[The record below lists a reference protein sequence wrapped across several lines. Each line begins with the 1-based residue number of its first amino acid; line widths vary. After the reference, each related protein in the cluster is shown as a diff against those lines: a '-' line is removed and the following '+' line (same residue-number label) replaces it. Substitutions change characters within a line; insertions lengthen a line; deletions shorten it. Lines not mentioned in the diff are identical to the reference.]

1 MIRRLRTEGNRK
13 RMGRL
18 AALTAAA
25 TIATNALAAVPASAD
40 DPVEFPVSFSVS
52 GSTVVKKTGSAMKLG
67 PGKLDG
73 ALIVTETSLGIR
85 GDLSL
90 PTSKADISLVSGLFR
105 IKATVKVVPVGQVTG
120 TLKDGDLNT
129 HTQANM
135 EISDIWAGP
144 IVPIFPLPTV
154 PNSCKTVSPINL
166 DLSAKNVDVF
176 TDPKIT
182 VTGSYTIPSFKDC
195 FIADI
200 ALGALVSG
208 PGNTISLDLVS
219 NQN

>member
-1 MIRRLRTEGNRK
+1 MIRRLRTAGNRK

-25 TIATNALAAVPASAD
+25 TIATTMLTAVPASAD
-40 DPVEFPVSFSVS
+40 DPVEFPVSFAVT

-73 ALIVTETSLGIR
+73 ALVVSDTGVGIK

-90 PTSKADISLVSGLFR
+90 PPSQANISLVSGLFR

-120 TLKDGDLNT
+120 TIANGDLTT
-129 HTQANM
+129 HAQANM
-135 EISDIWAGP
+135 EISNIWAGP
-144 IVPIFPLPTV
+144 IIPVFPLPTV
-154 PNSCKTVSPINL
+154 PSSCKTVSPINL
-166 DLSAKNVDVF
+166 DLIAKDVDIF
-176 TDPKIT
+176 TSPKIT
-182 VTGSYTIPSFKDC
+182 VNGSYTIPSFKDC